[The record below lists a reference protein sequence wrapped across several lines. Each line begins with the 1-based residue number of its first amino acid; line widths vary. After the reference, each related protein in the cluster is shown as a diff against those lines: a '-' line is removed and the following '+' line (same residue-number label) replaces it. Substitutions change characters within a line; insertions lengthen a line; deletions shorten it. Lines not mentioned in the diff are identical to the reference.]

1 MVRLVKH
8 QDLPRLYCMNV
19 SIEEF
24 IRFDFQLIPDPSP
37 LDRLITESLE
47 NHIEVNGLKSG
58 ALLPLPFQTGIGKTY
73 TALNFLLQQMLDQIQ
88 RELKEE
94 ESANNSKRLLY
105 YITDSVDN
113 VVSAKADLLALIEKQ
128 TIDGS
133 PRFSLG
139 QQEYLKAQIVHLPN
153 QSEQLLQ
160 CSDGVLN
167 EILNGFNLNSER
179 DIQTEWSAIS
189 GLRRHASNPEV
200 KISLNKQAGYFY
212 RNLVGR
218 LQKMQKGRN
227 RVSLTGSLQ
236 TSIETLLPGE
246 KIRNG
251 SAHVVFLTTSKFLKG
266 FHNTRSRYSPL
277 RDLSGALLIIDE
289 IDKQNQV
296 ILSELCKQRA
306 RDLIWAIRTL
316 RANFREHQLESSPR
330 YDKIEDL
337 FEPLRERLEEFGTK
351 WNLAFAFNTEGDNL
365 SERPV
370 RLFSD
375 RSFTH
380 VSNATHKLALK
391 SDLIKQK
398 NLIFSHEKVEGSLVV
413 KNGLL
418 TRFVNEADLIY
429 QWFLSTMRKAV
440 IQYWENV
447 RGLEI
452 ETRENRSLEGTFQE
466 AVQSLLTHFN
476 LQEFEAA
483 VYESFDTR
491 GLRQSANGTTN
502 KLSSNKSYHHTGL
515 KLVEVAHNQGTRDTV
530 NCKASFLN
538 LSPSGVLA
546 DMVDAGAVILGISAT
561 ARAETVIHNFDFH
574 YLNERLG
581 KKLLSLSSEQKQQV
595 NDYYH
600 SRRNYK
606 DNGVVLSVKYL
617 NSRDAFLDSL
627 LEEYKPQAR
636 SSNFI
641 LNHYLGVSESEQAF
655 VRSWLSKLLA
665 STKAFISAADNR
677 YMLSLLNR
685 TLDTTRQEVN
695 DFIQFCCDKWT
706 KEFNV
711 QAKVFFGI
719 NADWMRLVGY
729 EEISNHLNTEPG
741 KVVVFST
748 YASMGAGKNPDYVV
762 NLALEGE
769 SLISVTDIAYGT
781 HLRSDI
787 DTIYLEK
794 PTQLLLSEDYS
805 HTANQLCQFHQ
816 ILSLQESGELSPKSS
831 ESWCRQ
837 QLMGMNR
844 ERSLQQYYQT
854 KDYQSAVRKYIEQAV
869 GRAGRTSLK
878 RKQILLF
885 ADAGLKEILAEENRD
900 TSLFS
905 HEYVTLVEKAQSIS
919 QIFTEDRVTRRL
931 YNLAQRNN
939 KDGMQSIKALVRRL
953 HNQPASDSDIQE
965 WQDIRTQLLRYPTV
979 ASQPERFNRLYLQ
992 SMTKGYYR
1000 YQGNLDGDPNAFEFF
1015 DRVPIGDMVS
1025 EEACSLATLL
1035 QNQYVRPWF
1044 EHKGFSCSWQKEAYV
1059 MTPVMFT
1066 NIYKGALGEQAVEAV
1081 LTALDFT
1088 LEEVP
1093 NSIYERFD
1101 NRVLLEGIKQ
1111 PIWLDSKYWKHEG
1124 NESSEGYSSKIA
1136 LVEEEFGPSKF
1147 IYVNAL
1153 GDASKPIR
1161 YLDSCFVETS
1171 PQLAKV
1177 IEIPA
1182 LINDRNAE
1190 TNLTAVQELIK
1201 WLHNS

>member
-1 MVRLVKH
+1 
-8 QDLPRLYCMNV
+8 MNV

-24 IRFDFQLIPDPSP
+24 THFDFQLVPEPSP
-37 LDRLITESLE
+37 LDLVITESLK
-47 NHIEVNGLKSG
+47 NHIEVNGVKSG

-73 TALNFLLQQMLDQIQ
+73 TALNFLLQQMLEQV
-88 RELKEE
+88 RSELKEE
-94 ESANNSKRLLY
+94 NTGKKSKRLLY
-105 YITDSVDN
+105 YVTDSVDN
-113 VVSAKADLLALIEKQ
+113 VVSAKADLLKLIEKQ
-128 TIDGS
+128 TVKGE
-133 PRFSLG
+133 PRFTLE

-160 CSDGVLN
+160 CSDAVLN
-167 EILNGFNLNSER
+167 DVLIGFNLNAER
-179 DIQTEWSAIS
+179 DVQAEWSAIS

-200 KISLNKQAGYFY
+200 KISLNRQAGYFY
-212 RNLVGR
+212 RNLIDR
-218 LQKMQKGRN
+218 LQKKQKGAD
-227 RVSLTGSLQ
+227 RVLLSGSLLA
-236 TSIETLLPGE
+236 SVETLLPGE

-251 SAHVVFLTTSKFLKG
+251 SAHVAFLTTSKFLKG

-277 RDLSGALLIIDE
+277 RDLSGAVLIIDE

-296 ILSELCKQRA
+296 ILSELCKQQA
-306 RDLIWAIRTL
+306 QDLIWAIRTL
-316 RANFREHQLESSPR
+316 RANFRDHQLESSPR

-337 FEPLRERLEEFGTK
+337 FEPLRERLEEFGTN
-351 WNLAFAFNTEGDNL
+351 WNLAFAFNTEGANL
-365 SERPV
+365 NERPV

-380 VSNATHKLALK
+380 VSSATHKLSLK
-391 SDLIKQK
+391 SDFLRRK
-398 NLIFSHEKVEGSLVV
+398 NLIFSDEKVEGSLIE
-413 KNGLL
+413 KHGLL
-418 TRFVNEADLIY
+418 TRFVNEADVIY
-429 QWFLSTMRKAV
+429 QWFLGTMRKAV
-440 IQYWENV
+440 FQYWENV

-452 ETRENRSLEGTFQE
+452 EVRENRSLEGTFQE

-476 LQEFEAA
+476 LQEFESA

-491 GLRQSANGTTN
+491 GLRQSAGGKAN
-502 KLSSNKSYHHTGL
+502 KLSSSKSYHHTGL

-538 LSPSGVLA
+538 TSPSGVLA

-561 ARAETVIHNFDFH
+561 ARADTVIHNFDFK

-581 KKLLSLSSEQKQQV
+581 NKLLSLSREQKQRV
-595 NDYYH
+595 NNYYH

-606 DNGVVLSVKYL
+606 DNGVVLTVKYL
-617 NSRDAFLDSL
+617 NSRDAFLDAL
-627 LEEYKPQAR
+627 LEEYKPEAR
-636 SSNFI
+636 SSHFI
-641 LNHYLGVSESEQAF
+641 LNHYLGIAESEQVF

-665 STKAFISAADNR
+665 SIKAFISSPDNR

-685 TLDTTRQEVN
+685 TLDTTRQNIN
-695 DFIQFCCDKWT
+695 DFIQFCCDKWA

-711 QAKVFFGI
+711 KTKTFFGV

-729 EEISNHLNTEPG
+729 DEISKHLNTELG

-748 YASMGAGKNPDYVV
+748 YASMGAGKNPDYAV

-769 SLISVTDIAYGT
+769 SLISVADVTYST
-781 HLRSDI
+781 QLRSDI
-787 DTIYLEK
+787 DSIYLEK
-794 PTQLLLSEDYS
+794 PTQLLLSDDYS

-816 ILSLQESGELSPKSS
+816 ILSLQENGELSPKSA
-831 ESWCRQ
+831 ENWCRQ
-837 QLMGMNR
+837 QLMGMSR
-844 ERSLQQYYQT
+844 ERSLQQYHQT
-854 KDYQSAVRKYIEQAV
+854 SDYQSAVRKYIEQAV

-885 ADAGLKEILAEENRD
+885 VDSGLKEILAEESRD
-900 TSLFS
+900 PSLFS
-905 HEYVTLVEKAQSIS
+905 HEYVALVNKAKSAGKSIV
-919 QIFTEDRVTRRL
+919 EDRAVRRL
-931 YNLAQRNN
+931 FNLAQRNN
-939 KDGMQSIKALVRRL
+939 KDGMLSIKALVHRL
-953 HNQPASDSDIQE
+953 HNQPASKSDIQE

-979 ASQPERFNRLYLQ
+979 AFQPERFNRLYLQ

-1000 YQGNLDGDPNAFEFF
+1000 YQGNLDGDPNSFEFF
-1015 DRVPIGDMVS
+1015 DRVPYGDMVS
-1025 EEACSLATLL
+1025 EEDCSLATLV

-1044 EHKGFSCSWQKEAYV
+1044 ERKGFACSWQKEANV
-1059 MTPVMFT
+1059 MTPIMFT

-1081 LTALDFT
+1081 LTAFDFT
-1088 LEEVP
+1088 FEEVP

-1101 NRVLLEGIKQ
+1101 NRVIFAGIEQ

-1153 GDASKPIR
+1153 GDTSKPIR
-1161 YLDSCFVETS
+1161 YLNSCFVETS

-1182 LINDRNAE
+1182 LIDDSNAD
-1190 TNLTAVQELIK
+1190 TNRTAVQELIK
-1201 WLHNS
+1201 WLHHS

>member
-1 MVRLVKH
+1 
-8 QDLPRLYCMNV
+8 MNI
-19 SIEEF
+19 STEAF
-24 IRFDFQLIPDPSP
+24 ASFDFKLTPDPSP
-37 LDRLITESLE
+37 LDQLITESLE
-47 NHIEVNGLKSG
+47 NHIEINGPKSG

-73 TALNFLLQQMLDQIQ
+73 TALNFLLQQMLDEVQN
-88 RELKEE
+88 ELKDAQ
-94 ESANNSKRLLY
+94 SGNKSKRLLY

-113 VVSAKADLLALIEKQ
+113 VVNAKADLLELIEKQ
-128 TIDGS
+128 TINGE
-133 PRFSLG
+133 PRFSAE
-139 QQEYLKAQIVHLPN
+139 QQEYLKSQMVHLPN

-160 CSDGVLN
+160 CSDAILN
-167 EILNGFNLNSER
+167 EILNGFDLNVDR
-179 DIQTEWSAIS
+179 DVKAEWNAIS
-189 GLRRHASNPEV
+189 GLRHHASKPEV
-200 KISLNKQAGYFY
+200 KVSLNRQAGYFY
-212 RNLVGR
+212 RNLIAR
-218 LQKMQKGRN
+218 LQKKQKGVD
-227 RVSLTGSLQ
+227 RVLLKGSLL
-236 TSIETLLPGE
+236 TSVEALLPGE

-251 SAHVVFLTTSKFLKG
+251 SAHVIFLTTSKFLKG
-266 FHNTRSRYSPL
+266 FHNTRARYSPL

-296 ILSELCKQRA
+296 ILSELCRQQA
-306 RDLIWAIRTL
+306 QDLIWAIRTL

-330 YDKIEDL
+330 YDKIEEL

-351 WNLAFAFNTEGDNL
+351 WNLAFAFNTEGPNL
-365 SERPV
+365 NERPV

-380 VSNATHKLALK
+380 VSSATHKLSLK
-391 SDLIKQK
+391 SDLLRQK
-398 NLIFSHEKVEGSLVV
+398 NLIFNDEKIEGPLIGN
-413 KNGLL
+413 NGLL
-418 TRFVNEADLIY
+418 TRFVNEADIIY
-429 QWFLSTMRKAV
+429 QWFLGTMRKAV
-440 IQYWENV
+440 FQYWENV
-447 RGLEI
+447 RSLEI
-452 ETRENRSLEGTFQE
+452 EGRENRSLEGTFQE

-476 LQEFEAA
+476 LQEFESA

-491 GLRQSANGTTN
+491 GLRQSAGGKAN
-502 KLSSNKSYHHTGL
+502 KLSSSKSYHHTGL

-561 ARAETVIHNFDFH
+561 ARADTVIHNFDFK
-574 YLNERLG
+574 YLSERLG
-581 KKLLSLSSEQKQQV
+581 KKLLSLSREQKQRV

-600 SRRNYK
+600 SKRNYK
-606 DNGVVLSVKYL
+606 DNGVVLKVKYL
-617 NSRDAFLDSL
+617 NSRDAFLDNL
-627 LEEYKPQAR
+627 LEEYKPEAR
-636 SSNFI
+636 SSHFI
-641 LNHYLGVSESEQAF
+641 LNHHLGIAESEQAF

-665 STKAFISAADNR
+665 SINAFISVPDNR

-685 TLDTTRQEVN
+685 NLDTTRQDIN
-695 DFIQFCCDKWT
+695 DFIQFCCDKWA

-711 QAKVFFGI
+711 ETKTFFCV
-719 NADWMRLVGY
+719 NADWMRHIGY
-729 EEISNHLNTEPG
+729 DEISNHLNTVAG

-748 YASMGAGKNPDYVV
+748 YASMGAGKNPDYEV

-769 SLISVTDIAYGT
+769 SLVSVANVTYSKQQ
-781 HLRSDI
+781 RSDI
-787 DTIYLEK
+787 DSIYLEK
-794 PTQLLLSEDYS
+794 PTQLLLSDDYS

-816 ILSLQESGELSPKSS
+816 ILSLQENGELSPKSA

-837 QLMGMNR
+837 QLMGISR

-854 KDYQSAVRKYIEQAV
+854 SDYQSAVRKYVEQAV

-885 ADAGLKEILAEENRD
+885 ADSGLKEILAEESRD

-905 HEYVTLVEKAQSIS
+905 HEYVALVDKAKSANKS
-919 QIFTEDRVTRRL
+919 LVEDRVVRRL
-931 YNLAQRNN
+931 FNLAQRNN
-939 KDGMQSIKALVRRL
+939 KDGMQSIKALVNRL

-979 ASQPERFNRLYLQ
+979 GFQPERFNRLYLQ

-1015 DRVPIGDMVS
+1015 DRVPAGYMVS
-1025 EEACSLATLL
+1025 EESCSLAKLV
-1035 QNQYVRPWF
+1035 QNQYVKPWF
-1044 EHKGFSCSWQKEAYV
+1044 ELRGFACSWKEEDYV

-1081 LTALDFT
+1081 LTAFDFIF
-1088 LEEVP
+1088 EDVP

-1101 NRVLLEGIKQ
+1101 NRVKFAGVEQ

-1124 NESSEGYSSKIA
+1124 NESIEDYSSKIA

-1153 GDASKPIR
+1153 GDVSKPIR
-1161 YLDSCFVETS
+1161 YLNSYFIETS
-1171 PQLAKV
+1171 PPLAKI

-1182 LINDRNAE
+1182 LIDGSNAE
-1190 TNLTAVQELIK
+1190 TNLTSIQELIK